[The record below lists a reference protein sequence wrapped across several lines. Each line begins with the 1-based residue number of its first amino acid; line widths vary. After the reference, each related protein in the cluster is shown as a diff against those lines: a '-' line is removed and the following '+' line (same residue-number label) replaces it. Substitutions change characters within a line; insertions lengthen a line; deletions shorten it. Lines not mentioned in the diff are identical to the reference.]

1 MASSEGQVMQLT
13 FSQKWHKS
21 IEALLW
27 GASEPKVLFLW
38 SAYRPVLVA
47 GFSLAAISGVDAF
60 SIAVLALLFLAALH
74 GFLRYAQ
81 EPSQPPPGGPSH
93 FEPLLESWRSLSSGR
108 CKAAPTV
115 AAERTPACSAHEQ
128 NSLQFEDVGVA
139 QPMAQVARAWL
150 HMARASRR
158 PVHPPMK
165 QGDTK
170 HLGSSSDIGGS
181 LTESDSAA
189 CTPWD
194 LTDSDVGGIP
204 QRTAAARRIEIVL
217 ERRLDEPWGFVWSTG
232 TARARHRL
240 VLDGVLTNSAAGCW
254 NARQRELGLRALER
268 GDLLVDANGARGSQ
282 PIQRELSAAD
292 FIKAGFLRPFAALP
306 PSRPCLQ
313 ASPVYECR
321 VKNSFIEVSC
331 AGGAESHDDR
341 HDDRHAMSDPGP
353 FVTWPASLAFGPGAE
368 RNKVAGNVKQQ
379 ILPTGGVSGT
389 GSSKG
394 FSEDDV
400 SACYLTEAETVSDLI
415 GARAVISGL
424 VRSPEFNGHSCLI
437 EAYDVE
443 VKRYIVRV
451 YLGDEG
457 GPVTAKLR
465 LENLSISPPAFSPV
479 SMMPYIL
486 PHMQGH
492 APNFWQPQ
500 QASPSF
506 FEWLQATNG
515 FTNNFQ
521 FMPGQVGA
529 PCTEVVPLEPATSSA
544 CLEVLAQVSQPAG
557 LGPGL
562 GGEMGPFA
570 GGVQASALS
579 PGPPEPGLRNRTPLA
594 VFTGMQAVATGR
606 SPNLLACGVGSALT
620 MVVLPVKHSDLAA
633 SAELQVP
640 CGSVPSDELQCLE
653 PGASE
658 EELAQEEAGEEG
670 AGVQPGRRKRRRGK
684 RKRGRGHQG
693 EEELEL
699 AEDKALHVLETE
711 ELLEDVNKGLV
722 DSERAEEAKETELH
736 AAETTVQE
744 DVQHCTTCGLGYVS
758 DKVITESFKTL
769 VQTSQLVD
777 PLSADEEQA
786 HQICSGAHDE
796 EKENEGRLSDPEKC
810 EGLTEIRWQ
819 GELEDPPEQKQLLIP
834 HEQDDHQAVEEE
846 RDDSGAQELLP
857 DKGASHELALEDEQ
871 GSSLPHETK
880 TSSED
885 YLAASEVRPQAPE
898 FAGSCDETAPDDAEV
913 TSSSSCLPASLPW
926 RPSLQRNAR
935 GGQADS
941 QQASGSAESAELLPK
956 SISGAVWRP
965 TLRRL

>member
-27 GASEPKVLFLW
+27 GHSEPKVLFLW

-47 GFSLAAISGVDAF
+47 GVSLAAISGVDAF
-60 SIAVLALLFLAALH
+60 CIAVLALLFLAALH

-204 QRTAAARRIEIVL
+204 QRTAAARRIEVVL

-306 PSRPCLQ
+306 PPRPCLQ
-313 ASPVYECR
+313 ASPVYEYR

-331 AGGAESHDDR
+331 AGGAES

-353 FVTWPASLAFGPGAE
+353 FVTWPASLAFGPVAE

-379 ILPTGGVSGT
+379 ILPIGGVSGT

-437 EAYDVE
+437 EAYDAE
-443 VKRYIVRV
+443 VKRYVVRV

-492 APNFWQPQ
+492 ALNFWQTQ
-500 QASPSF
+500 QAPPSF
-506 FEWLQATNG
+506 FEWLQATKG
-515 FTNNFQ
+515 FANNFQ
-521 FMPGQVGA
+521 VMPGQVGT

-544 CLEVLAQVSQPAG
+544 CLEVLAQVSQPPG
-557 LGPGL
+557 LCPGL
-562 GGEMGPFA
+562 GGEMEPFA
-570 GGVQASALS
+570 KGVQASALS
-579 PGPPEPGLRNRTPLA
+579 PGPPEPGLRNPNPNP
-594 VFTGMQAVATGR
+594 TGSGFLDSEGTVPRNSSVSVA
-606 SPNLLACGVGSALT
+606 
-620 MVVLPVKHSDLAA
+620 LPVKHSDLAA

-640 CGSVPSDELQCLE
+640 CESVPSDELQCLE

-658 EELAQEEAGEEG
+658 EEVAQEEEGEEG

-736 AAETTVQE
+736 AAETAVQE
-744 DVQHCTTCGLGYVS
+744 DVQQCTTCGPGYVS
-758 DKVITESFKTL
+758 DNDMNESFKTL

-777 PLSADEEQA
+777 PLLADEEQA
-786 HQICSGAHDE
+786 HHICSGADDE
-796 EKENEGRLSDPEKC
+796 EKEGRLSDPEKC
-810 EGLTEIRWQ
+810 EDLTEIR
-819 GELEDPPEQKQLLIP
+819 PPEQKQLLIP

-846 RDDSGAQELLP
+846 RDDRGAQELLP
-857 DKGASHELALEDEQ
+857 EKGTSHELALEDEQ

-885 YLAASEVRPQAPE
+885 YLAASEVHPQAPG
-898 FAGSCDETAPDDAEV
+898 FAGPYDETAPDDAEV
-913 TSSSSCLPASLPW
+913 TSSSSCLPASPPW
-926 RPSLQRNAR
+926 RPSLQRDA
-935 GGQADS
+935 
-941 QQASGSAESAELLPK
+941 AELGNYSSSLEEGRAAEE
-956 SISGAVWRP
+956 ITRQGATEMTRGASS
-965 TLRRL
+965 